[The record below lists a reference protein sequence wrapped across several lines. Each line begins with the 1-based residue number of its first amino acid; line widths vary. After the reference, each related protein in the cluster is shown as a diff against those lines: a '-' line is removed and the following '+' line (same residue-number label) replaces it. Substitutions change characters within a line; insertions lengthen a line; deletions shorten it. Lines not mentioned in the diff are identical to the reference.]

1 MKKIIR
7 RETTEST
14 ELATFPPILQRIL
27 SARGIT
33 DKEMVDLRLNQL
45 INFNGLTDVDKAV
58 ERIATALENNE
69 RICFVGDFDADGA
82 TSTAV
87 GVSVLKAFCASHV
100 DYIVPNR
107 FEYGYGL
114 SPEIVEVA
122 KHDKNPDLIITVDNG
137 ISSFEG
143 VLKARELGID
153 VVITDHHLS
162 AGSLP
167 DAIAVV
173 NPNRPDCEFAS
184 KGIAGVGVIF
194 YVMLALRRY
203 LTDNG
208 YFANKGISPP
218 NMASFLD
225 LVALGTVA
233 DVVPLEKNN
242 RILVHEGLK
251 RIKQGQARPGIL
263 ALLKIAKRDYQHIQ
277 ALDLGFAVAPR
288 LNAAGRL
295 DDMSLGIECL
305 LTDDESDA
313 REKANTLDL
322 LNSERREIEQDM
334 KLEASK
340 SLAQLQLND
349 KALPLGLCLYDES
362 FHQGVIG
369 IVAGRL
375 KERYHRPVIVFA
387 KADEESIKG
396 SARSIPSIHIRD
408 LLDEI
413 AKAAPEV
420 MDKFGG
426 HAMAAGMSLKLE
438 HFKQFKQ
445 LFEQKVAEK
454 INESDCVSV
463 LYSDGELSGSELSM
477 DTVRLIQSV
486 GPYGQQFPEPLFD
499 NTFELIEQR
508 LLKEQHLKMTLR
520 DKATQVLVDAIAF
533 NVGNEHWP
541 NHRLKEVHVA
551 YRLDVNRYM
560 GREKL
565 QLIVEHIE
573 GA

>member
-7 RETTEST
+7 REFNQST
-14 ELATFPPILQRIL
+14 GLQSFPPILQRIL
-27 SARGIT
+27 AARGIT

-58 ERIATALENNE
+58 TRIAQALANDE

-87 GVSVLKAFCASHV
+87 GVSVLKAFQAAHV

-107 FEYGYGL
+107 FDYGYGL

-122 KHDKNPDLIITVDNG
+122 KQEKKPDLIITVDNG
-137 ISSFEG
+137 IASFEG
-143 VLKARELGID
+143 VKRANTLGID

-173 NPNRPDCEFAS
+173 NPNRPDCDFAS

-194 YVMLALRRY
+194 YVMLALRRA
-203 LTDNG
+203 LVDDG
-208 YFANKGISPP
+208 YFAAKQITPP

-251 RIKQGQARPGIL
+251 RIKKGQARPGIL

-277 ALDLGFAVAPR
+277 AMDLGFAVAPR

-305 LTDDESDA
+305 LTDSAEDA
-313 REKANTLDL
+313 KEKADTLDL
-322 LNSERREIEQDM
+322 LNVERREIEQDM
-334 KLEASK
+334 KVEANK
-340 SLAQLQLND
+340 SLSKLQLND
-349 KALPLGLCLYDES
+349 KSLPLGLCLYDET

-387 KADEESIKG
+387 KADETSIKG
-396 SARSIPSIHIRD
+396 SARSISSINIRD
-408 LLDEI
+408 VLDEV
-413 AKAAPEV
+413 AKASPEV
-420 MDKFGG
+420 IDKFGG
-426 HAMAAGMSLKLE
+426 HAMAAGLSLKLE
-438 HFKQFKQ
+438 HFKRFQQ
-445 LFEQKVAEK
+445 LFEQTVAQK
-454 INESDCVSV
+454 IDESDCVSV
-463 LYSDGELSGSELSM
+463 LYSDGELSGAELSM
-477 DTVRLIQSV
+477 DTVKLIQSV

-499 NTFELIEQR
+499 NTFELINQR

-520 DKATQVLVDAIAF
+520 DKNTQALVDAIAF